1 MGVLQLAVVVV
12 VAQGLQAVLWTVPRM
27 RHLALHWVPAAYA
40 AHAVSQSRQP
50 TAAEAKLA
58 AATNLKNQLVA
69 SWLLW
74 LKTCVS
80 FCLSCASFW
89 MPC

>member
-27 RHLALHWVPAAYA
+27 RHLALHWVPAACACSLSCADQGTSKSNDFKKSGLQA
-40 AHAVSQSRQP
+40 ARAVSQSRQP

-58 AATNLKNQLVA
+58 
-69 SWLLW
+69 
-74 LKTCVS
+74 
-80 FCLSCASFW
+80 
-89 MPC
+89 